1 MSDLIFFNV
10 ADGYAEAILRGLRK
24 SFLGEATYSAIR
36 NTGSLK
42 DLKGVSKIKF
52 INIDLDLARH

>member
-24 SFLGEATYSAIR
+24 SFLGETTYSAIR
-36 NTGSLK
+36 NVNSLK
-42 DLKGVSKIKF
+42 DLKSVYI
-52 INIDLDLARH
+52 II